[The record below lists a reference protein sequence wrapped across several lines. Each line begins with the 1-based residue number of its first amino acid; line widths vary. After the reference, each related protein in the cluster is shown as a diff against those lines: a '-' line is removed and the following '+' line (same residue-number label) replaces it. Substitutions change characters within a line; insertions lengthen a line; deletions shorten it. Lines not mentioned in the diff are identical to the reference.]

1 MNDIL
6 KSVYSYLAGK
16 NIAGGKIYPEI
27 IPQDTDLPAIAYTQT
42 NCNRDSALQKDTGF
56 ARINLQFNCYSDT
69 FASARALGKQIIS
82 ALQDYKGNMNGSDIQ
97 AIFIRNE
104 YITTGTLKQSYDTER
119 FTSVIETE
127 IQFMEE

>member
-1 MNDIL
+1 MPDIL
-6 KSVYSYLAGK
+6 EGVYGYLAKK
-16 NIAGGKIYPEI
+16 NIANGKIYPEI
-27 IPQDTDLPAIAYTQT
+27 IPQDTELPAIAYTQT

-69 FASARALGKQIIS
+69 FAFARALGREIIS
-82 ALQDYKGNMNGSDIQ
+82 ALQDYKGDMNGIDIQ
-97 AIFIRNE
+97 AVFIRNE

-127 IQFMEE
+127 IYYMEE

>member
-1 MNDIL
+1 MPDIL
-6 KSVYSYLAGK
+6 EGVYGYLAEK

-27 IPQDTDLPAIAYTQT
+27 IPQDTELPAIAYTQT

-56 ARINLQFNCYSDT
+56 ARINIQFNCYSDT
-69 FASARALGKQIIS
+69 FAAARALGKEIIS
-82 ALQDYKGNMNGSDIQ
+82 ALQDYKGDMNGIDIQ
-97 AIFIRNE
+97 AVFIRNE

-127 IQFMEE
+127 IYYMEE